1 MAGLYI
7 HIPFCASRCVYCDFF
22 SSTDFSFKRGY
33 IDAVCRELE
42 LRIHELRDEP
52 VFTVYLG
59 GGTPSSLSPSERGR
73 LFRTLSTVVDWS
85 ICKEVTLEVNPDD
98 VTPLFISQL
107 KDTPVN
113 RLSMGIQSFDDSDL
127 VFLRRRHTAHAAM
140 EAVDNCL
147 CAGYENI
154 SIDLIYGLPGQTVER
169 WTNNLRQ
176 AVTLNVP
183 HISAY
188 NLIYEEGTALWRMR
202 EKGLVKECEEE
213 ESLQMFETLIDV
225 LGFSGYEHYEISNFA
240 RSGRY
245 ALHNTSYW
253 KGVPYLGLGA
263 AAHSYDGKSRRI
275 NPSSLS
281 EYMEALQTGH
291 VAYMEEKETVD
302 SLYNEY
308 ILTSLRTCWGLNLKK
323 LEDDFGTERMQCCLE
338 QALPHIRAGRLVVT
352 DDVMRITRKG
362 LFTSDDVMSD
372 LFWVD

>member
-1 MAGLYI
+1 
-7 HIPFCASRCVYCDFF
+7 
-22 SSTDFSFKRGY
+22 
-33 IDAVCRELE
+33 
-42 LRIHELRDEP
+42 
-52 VFTVYLG
+52 
-59 GGTPSSLSPSERGR
+59 
-73 LFRTLSTVVDWS
+73 
-85 ICKEVTLEVNPDD
+85 
-98 VTPLFISQL
+98 
-107 KDTPVN
+107 
-113 RLSMGIQSFDDSDL
+113 MGIQSFDDSDL

-140 EAVDNCL
+140 EAIDNCL

-245 ALHNTSYW
+245 AFHNTSYW

-323 LEDDFGTERMQCCLE
+323 LEDDFGAERMRYCLE

>member
-188 NLIYEEGTALWRMR
+188 NLIYENSKIGYIVSFKLKSGEEINTTIKNPDDVFVYRNYLENYLYDDINQVQGEWYSHLLQSEVTDKTRMTSIKFTA
-202 EKGLVKECEEE
+202 G
-213 ESLQMFETLIDV
+213 QDIDKV
-225 LGFSGYEHYEISNFA
+225 GDTIKLTAF
-240 RSGRY
+240 
-245 ALHNTSYW
+245 
-253 KGVPYLGLGA
+253 V
-263 AAHSYDGKSRRI
+263 
-275 NPSSLS
+275 
-281 EYMEALQTGH
+281 
-291 VAYMEEKETVD
+291 
-302 SLYNEY
+302 YN
-308 ILTSLRTCWGLNLKK
+308 SD
-323 LEDDFGTERMQCCLE
+323 DDFDASGNYKGNVSYT
-338 QALPHIRAGRLVVT
+338 VT
-352 DDVMRITRKG
+352 IKNTAQ
-362 LFTSDDVMSD
+362 
-372 LFWVD
+372 

>member
-1 MAGLYI
+1 M
-7 HIPFCASRCVYCDFF
+7 
-22 SSTDFSFKRGY
+22 
-33 IDAVCRELE
+33 
-42 LRIHELRDEP
+42 
-52 VFTVYLG
+52 
-59 GGTPSSLSPSERGR
+59 
-73 LFRTLSTVVDWS
+73 
-85 ICKEVTLEVNPDD
+85 
-98 VTPLFISQL
+98 
-107 KDTPVN
+107 
-113 RLSMGIQSFDDSDL
+113 
-127 VFLRRRHTAHAAM
+127 
-140 EAVDNCL
+140 
-147 CAGYENI
+147 
-154 SIDLIYGLPGQTVER
+154 
-169 WTNNLRQ
+169 NNLRQ

-323 LEDDFGTERMQCCLE
+323 LEDDFGTERMQYCLE